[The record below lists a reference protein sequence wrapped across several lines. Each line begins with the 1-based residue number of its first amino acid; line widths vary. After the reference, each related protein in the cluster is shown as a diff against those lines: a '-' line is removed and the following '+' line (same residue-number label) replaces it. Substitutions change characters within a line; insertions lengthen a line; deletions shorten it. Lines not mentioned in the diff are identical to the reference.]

1 MPEKCVDFDTGEI
14 YYATVDQALSKVKM
28 MQNDELEEARLLFFQ
43 LHQSANRAREEMTT
57 IREIVA

>member
-1 MPEKCVDFDTGEI
+1 
-14 YYATVDQALSKVKM
+14 

-57 IREIVA
+57 IREIVARAQEHAANVVAGKCECCTC